1 MCDPEVGVIIIQYL
15 WFFNFSEF
23 LKQAAAESAYSR
35 LKNTPNRTKNS
46 NGSLYTRSHD
56 YSSAEETL
64 ILPTPP
70 VRRPVTAINGNSDSA
85 AAMDLKQ
92 KQLHSRETFKLRPGS
107 SQSYSNGSSGNRFVT
122 GDVMSQTCPPGE
134 TGRYLKHS
142 RGRAPRESFERQP
155 KYVNYPLV
163 QQTEQNGDLLN
174 NAPLKP
180 YTRKMAPKKPER
192 KKVKKTEEESKNID
206 NLLVEQMKLEKELKE
221 LQQIREKIVPPL
233 DLSELNANHA
243 SYSDHERYLNP
254 KSISTSGP
262 SVSSQGK
269 NPKDFK
275 VSSLSSGHLTSGPS
289 SLTAKPELTSDDSI
303 DREVEGLLSEML
315 FLRDDEDD
323 TSPLKHDSVSP
334 EVKTYPYTNGAQ
346 SSSPKVTTNGYYN
359 GVHEPQITNSFVYRS
374 PSSSG
379 YTPTPAGSKT
389 NHSRVSDISQDKI
402 EQFCALKQ
410 QEMYWMNRIRHQ
422 RQILAQ
428 PLNTVVRHEVEEQY
442 FYAQEQLSGF
452 EKAIADLFQH
462 LSAGEVKVLVK
473 NGVVKPDPEYIL
485 LPFNSQSLQ
494 TNNYANQ
501 SYNQFGQR
509 FPAQQPQQNAAYP
522 LLVPGPAA
530 NGINVPQRFGYQQ
543 TTSQTHIA
551 TNLAPFHS
559 QRIGNAFTGIQDTNI
574 SSGNVSKQIV
584 PRASDVIV
592 NKPASVNKETQTVN
606 GVHAHNGTTTSN
618 IVDRDLKKTED
629 NNDEVNQRERTRNIS
644 IPAVSQNT
652 STNLLQAEDSEQGIS
667 NLVDITGLSNEASP
681 VNQIAVG
688 KQEDQPSGEFLV
700 QGADNE
706 KEYYVAPEEE
716 GKPVA
721 IKQPSFDDHEVV
733 KLKEKLQF
741 EQKELSDSLKREE
754 MKFLEEQRRLKEEEE
769 RQNQWMAEQE
779 NRRRRIHE
787 SMAIDEREVEMV
799 EEKLSVDKVKNRR
812 CYFNNNNNN
821 NNNLLFVLVLREKMN
836 FYLPFAFA

>member
-1 MCDPEVGVIIIQYL
+1 MCDHEVGLIIIQYL

-23 LKQAAAESAYSR
+23 LKQTAAESAYSR
-35 LKNTPNRTKNS
+35 LKNTPNRTNNS
-46 NGSLYTRSHD
+46 NGSLYTGSRD

-70 VRRPVTAINGNSDSA
+70 VRRPATAINGTSDSV
-85 AAMDLKQ
+85 AMDLKQ
-92 KQLHSRETFKLRPGS
+92 KQPHSRETSKLPDS
-107 SQSYSNGSSGNRFVT
+107 SQSYFNGFVK

-142 RGRAPRESFERQP
+142 RGRDPRESFERQP

-163 QQTEQNGDLLN
+163 QQLEQNGDLLN
-174 NAPLKP
+174 NAPLKS
-180 YTRKMAPKKPER
+180 YTRKMAPKKPAR

-206 NLLVEQMKLEKELKE
+206 NLLMEQMKLEKELKE

-262 SVSSQGK
+262 SVSSQGRH
-269 NPKDFK
+269 PKDFK
-275 VSSLSSGHLTSGPS
+275 VSSLSSGHFTSGPS
-289 SLTAKPELTSDDSI
+289 SLTVKPELTSDDSI

-323 TSPLKHDSVSP
+323 TSPLKHDSLSP

-359 GVHEPQITNSFVYRS
+359 GVHEPKITNSVVDSS
-374 PSSSG
+374 PSFSG
-379 YTPTPAGSKT
+379 YTPPPAGSRKY
-389 NHSRVSDISQDKI
+389 HSRVSDVSQDKI

-428 PLNTVVRHEVEEQY
+428 PLNIVVRHEVEEQY
-442 FYAQEQLSGF
+442 FYAQEQLSGI

-462 LSAGEVKVLVK
+462 LSPGEVEVLVK

-485 LPFNSQSLQ
+485 SPFNSHSLQ
-494 TNNYANQ
+494 TNYYTNP

-509 FPAQQPQQNAAYP
+509 SLAQQLQQNAAYP
-522 LLVPGPAA
+522 LVPGPAT

-543 TTSQTHIA
+543 TTSQTQFA

-559 QRIGNAFTGIQDTNI
+559 QRIGNAFTGFQETSIG
-574 SSGNVSKQIV
+574 SGNVSNQTGT
-584 PRASDVIV
+584 RASDVIV

-618 IVDRDLKKTED
+618 ILDRDLKKTED
-629 NNDEVNQRERTRNIS
+629 NSAEVNQRERTRNIS
-644 IPAVSQNT
+644 ILPVSQNT
-652 STNLLQAEDSEQGIS
+652 STKLPQAEDSEQRIS
-667 NLVDITGLSNEASP
+667 NPVDITGLSNEASP
-681 VNQIAVG
+681 DNQIAVG
-688 KQEDQPSGEFLV
+688 KQEDQPSGEFVV
-700 QGADNE
+700 QGAGNE
-706 KEYYVAPEEE
+706 KEYYVAPEEN
-716 GKPVA
+716 GKLVA
-721 IKQPSFDDHEVV
+721 VKRPSFDDHEVV
-733 KLKEKLQF
+733 KLKEKLEF

-754 MKFLEEQRRLKEEEE
+754 MRFLEEQRRLKEEEE

-779 NRRRRIHE
+779 NRRRRIQE
-787 SMAIDEREVEMV
+787 SMIIDEREVEMV
-799 EEKLSVDKVKNRR
+799 EQQLSVDEVKNRR
-812 CYFNNNNNN
+812 CFI
-821 NNNLLFVLVLREKMN
+821 F
-836 FYLPFAFA
+836 

>member
-1 MCDPEVGVIIIQYL
+1 MRDHEVGLIIIQYL

-23 LKQAAAESAYSR
+23 LKQTAAESAYSR
-35 LKNTPNRTKNS
+35 LKNTPNRTNNS
-46 NGSLYTRSHD
+46 NGSLYTRSRD
-56 YSSAEETL
+56 YFSAEETL

-70 VRRPVTAINGNSDSA
+70 VRRPATAINGTSDS

-92 KQLHSRETFKLRPGS
+92 KQPHSRETSKLPDS
-107 SQSYSNGSSGNRFVT
+107 SQSYFNGFVK

-142 RGRAPRESFERQP
+142 RGRDPRESFERQP

-163 QQTEQNGDLLN
+163 QQLEQNGDLLN
-174 NAPLKP
+174 NAPLKS
-180 YTRKMAPKKPER
+180 YTRKMAPKKPAR

-206 NLLVEQMKLEKELKE
+206 NLLMEQMKLEKELKE

-243 SYSDHERYLNP
+243 SYSDRERYLNP

-262 SVSSQGK
+262 SVSSQGRH
-269 NPKDFK
+269 PKDFK
-275 VSSLSSGHLTSGPS
+275 VSSLSSGHFTSGPS
-289 SLTAKPELTSDDSI
+289 SLTVKPELTSDDSI

-323 TSPLKHDSVSP
+323 TSPLKHDSLSP
-334 EVKTYPYTNGAQ
+334 EVKTYPYSNGAQ

-359 GVHEPQITNSFVYRS
+359 GVHEPKITNSVVDSS

-379 YTPTPAGSKT
+379 YTPPPAGSKKY
-389 NHSRVSDISQDKI
+389 HSRVSDVSQDKI

-442 FYAQEQLSGF
+442 FYAQEQLSGI

-462 LSAGEVKVLVK
+462 LSPGEVQVLVK

-485 LPFNSQSLQ
+485 SPFNSHSLQ
-494 TNNYANQ
+494 TNYYTNP

-509 FPAQQPQQNAAYP
+509 SLAQQPQQNAAYP
-522 LLVPGPAA
+522 LVPGPAT

-543 TTSQTHIA
+543 TTSQTQFA
-551 TNLAPFHS
+551 TNFASFHS
-559 QRIGNAFTGIQDTNI
+559 QRIGNAFTGFQETSIG
-574 SSGNVSKQIV
+574 SGNVSNQTGT
-584 PRASDVIV
+584 RASDVIV

-606 GVHAHNGTTTSN
+606 GVHAHNGTTTSD
-618 IVDRDLKKTED
+618 ILDRDLKKTED
-629 NNDEVNQRERTRNIS
+629 NSDEVNQRERTRNIS
-644 IPAVSQNT
+644 ILPVSQNT
-652 STNLLQAEDSEQGIS
+652 STKLPQAEDSEQEQRIS
-667 NLVDITGLSNEASP
+667 NPVDITGLSNEASP

-688 KQEDQPSGEFLV
+688 KQEDQPSGEFVV
-700 QGADNE
+700 QGAGNE
-706 KEYYVAPEEE
+706 KEYYVAPEEN
-716 GKPVA
+716 GKLVA
-721 IKQPSFDDHEVV
+721 VKRPSFDDHEVV
-733 KLKEKLQF
+733 KLKEKLEF

-754 MKFLEEQRRLKEEEE
+754 MRFLEEQRRLKEEEE

-779 NRRRRIHE
+779 NRRRRIQE
-787 SMAIDEREVEMV
+787 SMIIDEREVEMV
-799 EEKLSVDKVKNRR
+799 EQQLSVDEVKNRR
-812 CYFNNNNNN
+812 CFI
-821 NNNLLFVLVLREKMN
+821 F
-836 FYLPFAFA
+836 

>member
-1 MCDPEVGVIIIQYL
+1 MRDHEVGLIIIQYL

-23 LKQAAAESAYSR
+23 LKQTAAESAYSR
-35 LKNTPNRTKNS
+35 LKNTPNRTNNS
-46 NGSLYTRSHD
+46 NGSLYTRSRD

-64 ILPTPP
+64 ILPSPP
-70 VRRPVTAINGNSDSA
+70 VRRPATAINGTSDS

-92 KQLHSRETFKLRPGS
+92 KQPHSRETSKLPDS
-107 SQSYSNGSSGNRFVT
+107 SQSYFNGFVK

-142 RGRAPRESFERQP
+142 RGRDPRESFERQP

-163 QQTEQNGDLLN
+163 QQLEQNGDLLN
-174 NAPLKP
+174 NAPLKS
-180 YTRKMAPKKPER
+180 YTRKMAPKKPAR

-206 NLLVEQMKLEKELKE
+206 NLLMEQMKLEKELKE

-254 KSISTSGP
+254 KSISTSGL
-262 SVSSQGK
+262 SVSSQGRH
-269 NPKDFK
+269 PKDFK
-275 VSSLSSGHLTSGPS
+275 VSSLSSGHFTSGPS
-289 SLTAKPELTSDDSI
+289 SLTVKPELTSDDSI

-323 TSPLKHDSVSP
+323 TSPLKHDSLSP

-359 GVHEPQITNSFVYRS
+359 GVHEPKITNSVVDSS

-379 YTPTPAGSKT
+379 YTPPPAGSKKY
-389 NHSRVSDISQDKI
+389 HSRVSDVSQDKI

-442 FYAQEQLSGF
+442 FYAQEQLSGI

-462 LSAGEVKVLVK
+462 LSPGEVEVLVK

-485 LPFNSQSLQ
+485 SPFNSHSLQ
-494 TNNYANQ
+494 TNYYTNP

-509 FPAQQPQQNAAYP
+509 SLAQQPQQNAAYP
-522 LLVPGPAA
+522 LVPGPAT

-543 TTSQTHIA
+543 TTSQTQFA

-559 QRIGNAFTGIQDTNI
+559 QRIGNASTGFQETSIG
-574 SSGNVSKQIV
+574 SGNVSNQTGT
-584 PRASDVIV
+584 RASDVIV

-606 GVHAHNGTTTSN
+606 GVHAHNGTTTSD
-618 IVDRDLKKTED
+618 ILDRDLKKTED
-629 NNDEVNQRERTRNIS
+629 NSDEVNQRERTRNIS
-644 IPAVSQNT
+644 ILPVSQNT
-652 STNLLQAEDSEQGIS
+652 STKLPQAEDSEQEQRIS
-667 NLVDITGLSNEASP
+667 NPVDITGLSNEASP
-681 VNQIAVG
+681 VNQISVG
-688 KQEDQPSGEFLV
+688 KQEDQPSGEFVV
-700 QGADNE
+700 QGAGNE
-706 KEYYVAPEEE
+706 KEYYVAPEES
-716 GKPVA
+716 GKLVA
-721 IKQPSFDDHEVV
+721 VKRPSFDDHEVV
-733 KLKEKLQF
+733 KLKEKLEF

-754 MKFLEEQRRLKEEEE
+754 MRFLEEQRRLKEEEE

-779 NRRRRIHE
+779 NRRRRIQE
-787 SMAIDEREVEMV
+787 SMIIDEREVEMV
-799 EEKLSVDKVKNRR
+799 EQQLSVDEVKNRR
-812 CYFNNNNNN
+812 CFI
-821 NNNLLFVLVLREKMN
+821 F
-836 FYLPFAFA
+836 

>member
-1 MCDPEVGVIIIQYL
+1 MRDHEVGLIIIQYL

-23 LKQAAAESAYSR
+23 LKQIAAESASSR
-35 LKNTPNRTKNS
+35 LKNIPNRTKNS
-46 NGSLYTRSHD
+46 NGSLYTRSRD

-70 VRRPVTAINGNSDSA
+70 VRRPATAINGTSDSA
-85 AAMDLKQ
+85 AMNLKQ
-92 KQLHSRETFKLRPGS
+92 EQPHSRGTSKLPDS
-107 SQSYSNGSSGNRFVT
+107 SQSYSNGFVK

-142 RGRAPRESFERQP
+142 RGRDPRESFERQP

-163 QQTEQNGDLLN
+163 RQTEQNGNLLN
-174 NAPLKP
+174 NAPFKS

-206 NLLVEQMKLEKELKE
+206 NLLMEQMKLEKELKK

-262 SVSSQGK
+262 SVSGQGK
-269 NPKDFK
+269 HPKDFK
-275 VSSLSSGHLTSGPS
+275 VSSLSSGHFTTGPS
-289 SLTAKPELTSDDSI
+289 SLTVKPELTSDDSI

-323 TSPLKHDSVSP
+323 TSPLKHDSLSP
-334 EVKTYPYTNGAQ
+334 EVKTYPHTNEAQ
-346 SSSPKVTTNGYYN
+346 SSSPKITTTGYYN
-359 GVHEPQITNSFVYRS
+359 GVHESKITNSFVDSS

-379 YTPTPAGSKT
+379 YTPSPAGSKK
-389 NHSRVSDISQDKI
+389 NHSRVSDVSQDKI

-442 FYAQEQLSGF
+442 FYAQEQLSGI

-462 LSAGEVKVLVK
+462 LSPGEVEVLLK
-473 NGVVKPDPEYIL
+473 NGVVKSDPEYIL
-485 LPFNSQSLQ
+485 SPFNSQSLQ
-494 TNNYANQ
+494 TNNYTNQ
-501 SYNQFGQR
+501 SYNHFGQR
-509 FPAQQPQQNAAYP
+509 FLAQQPQQNAAYP
-522 LLVPGPAA
+522 LVPGPAA
-530 NGINVPQRFGYQQ
+530 NGINVPQRFGYQP
-543 TTSQTHIA
+543 TTSQTQFA
-551 TNLAPFHS
+551 TNLSPFHS
-559 QRIGNAFTGIQDTNI
+559 QRIGNAFTGFQDTSI
-574 SSGNVSKQIV
+574 SSGNVSNQTV
-584 PRASDVIV
+584 TRASDVIV

-618 IVDRDLKKTED
+618 ILDRDLKETED
-629 NNDEVNQRERTRNIS
+629 NSDEVNQRDRTRNIS
-644 IPAVSQNT
+644 ILPVSQNT
-652 STNLLQAEDSEQGIS
+652 STKLPQAEDSEQGIS
-667 NLVDITGLSNEASP
+667 NPVDGLSNAASP

-700 QGADNE
+700 QGAGNE
-706 KEYYVAPEEE
+706 KEYYVAPEEK
-716 GKPVA
+716 GKVVA
-721 IKQPSFDDHEVV
+721 VKQPSFDDHEVV
-733 KLKEKLQF
+733 KLKEKLEF

-754 MKFLEEQRRLKEEEE
+754 MRFFEEQRRLKEEEE

-779 NRRRRIHE
+779 NRRRRVHE

-799 EEKLSVDKVKNRR
+799 EEELSVDEVKNRR
-812 CYFNNNNNN
+812 CYIF
-821 NNNLLFVLVLREKMN
+821 
-836 FYLPFAFA
+836 

>member
-1 MCDPEVGVIIIQYL
+1 MRDHEVGLIIIQYL

-23 LKQAAAESAYSR
+23 LKQTAAESAYSR
-35 LKNTPNRTKNS
+35 LKNTPNRTNNS
-46 NGSLYTRSHD
+46 NGSLYTRSRD

-70 VRRPVTAINGNSDSA
+70 VRRPATAINGTSDS

-92 KQLHSRETFKLRPGS
+92 KQPHSRETSKLPDS
-107 SQSYSNGSSGNRFVT
+107 SQSYFNGFVK

-142 RGRAPRESFERQP
+142 RGRDPRESFERQP

-163 QQTEQNGDLLN
+163 QQLEQNGDLLN
-174 NAPLKP
+174 NAPLKS
-180 YTRKMAPKKPER
+180 YTRKMAPKKPAR

-206 NLLVEQMKLEKELKE
+206 NLLMEQMKLEKELKE

-254 KSISTSGP
+254 KSISTSGL
-262 SVSSQGK
+262 SVSSQGRH
-269 NPKDFK
+269 PKDFK
-275 VSSLSSGHLTSGPS
+275 VSSLSSGHFTSGPS
-289 SLTAKPELTSDDSI
+289 SLTVKPELTSDDSI

-323 TSPLKHDSVSP
+323 TSPLKQGSLSP

-359 GVHEPQITNSFVYRS
+359 GVHEPKITNSVVDSS

-379 YTPTPAGSKT
+379 YTPPPAGSKKY
-389 NHSRVSDISQDKI
+389 HSRVSDVSQDKI

-442 FYAQEQLSGF
+442 FYAQEQLSGI

-462 LSAGEVKVLVK
+462 LSPGEVEVLVK

-485 LPFNSQSLQ
+485 SPFNSHSLQ
-494 TNNYANQ
+494 TNYYTNP

-509 FPAQQPQQNAAYP
+509 SLAQQPQQNAAYP
-522 LLVPGPAA
+522 LVPGPAT

-543 TTSQTHIA
+543 TTSQTQFA

-559 QRIGNAFTGIQDTNI
+559 QRIGNAFTGFQETSIG
-574 SSGNVSKQIV
+574 SGNVSNQTGT
-584 PRASDVIV
+584 RASDVIV

-618 IVDRDLKKTED
+618 ILDRDLKKTED
-629 NNDEVNQRERTRNIS
+629 NSDEVNQRERTRNIS
-644 IPAVSQNT
+644 ILPVSQNT
-652 STNLLQAEDSEQGIS
+652 STKLPQAEDSEQEQRIS
-667 NLVDITGLSNEASP
+667 NPVDITGLSNEASP
-681 VNQIAVG
+681 VNKIAVG
-688 KQEDQPSGEFLV
+688 KQEDQPSGEFVV
-700 QGADNE
+700 QGAGNE
-706 KEYYVAPEEE
+706 KEYYVAPEES
-716 GKPVA
+716 GKLVA
-721 IKQPSFDDHEVV
+721 VKRPSFDDHEVV
-733 KLKEKLQF
+733 KLKEKLEF

-754 MKFLEEQRRLKEEEE
+754 MRFLEEQRRLKEEEE

-779 NRRRRIHE
+779 NRRRRIQE
-787 SMAIDEREVEMV
+787 SMIIDEREVEMV
-799 EEKLSVDKVKNRR
+799 EQQLSVDEVKNRR
-812 CYFNNNNNN
+812 CFI
-821 NNNLLFVLVLREKMN
+821 F
-836 FYLPFAFA
+836 

>member
-1 MCDPEVGVIIIQYL
+1 MFVIVCTSAVHCRLTYSVKSCDMRDHEVGLIIIQYL

-23 LKQAAAESAYSR
+23 LKQTAAESAYSR
-35 LKNTPNRTKNS
+35 LKNTPNRTNNS
-46 NGSLYTRSHD
+46 NGSLYTRSRD

-70 VRRPVTAINGNSDSA
+70 VRRPTTAINGTGDS

-92 KQLHSRETFKLRPGS
+92 KQPHSRETSKLPDS
-107 SQSYSNGSSGNRFVT
+107 SQSYFNGFVK

-142 RGRAPRESFERQP
+142 RGRDPRESFERQP

-163 QQTEQNGDLLN
+163 QQLEQNGDLLN
-174 NAPLKP
+174 NAPLKS
-180 YTRKMAPKKPER
+180 YTRKMAPKKPAR

-206 NLLVEQMKLEKELKE
+206 NLLMEQMKLEKELKE

-254 KSISTSGP
+254 KSISTSSP
-262 SVSSQGK
+262 SVSSQGRH
-269 NPKDFK
+269 PKDFK
-275 VSSLSSGHLTSGPS
+275 VSSLSSGHFTSGPS
-289 SLTAKPELTSDDSI
+289 SLTVKPELTSDDSI

-323 TSPLKHDSVSP
+323 TSPLKHDSLSP

-359 GVHEPQITNSFVYRS
+359 GVHEPKITNNVVDSS

-379 YTPTPAGSKT
+379 YTPPPAGSKKY
-389 NHSRVSDISQDKI
+389 HSRVSDVSQDKI

-442 FYAQEQLSGF
+442 FYAQEQLSGI

-462 LSAGEVKVLVK
+462 LSPGEVEVLVK

-485 LPFNSQSLQ
+485 STFNSHSLQ
-494 TNNYANQ
+494 TNYYTNP

-509 FPAQQPQQNAAYP
+509 SLAQQPQQNAAYP
-522 LLVPGPAA
+522 LVPGPATK
-530 NGINVPQRFGYQQ
+530 GINVPQRFGYQQ
-543 TTSQTHIA
+543 TTSQTRFA

-559 QRIGNAFTGIQDTNI
+559 QRIGNAFTGFQETSIG
-574 SSGNVSKQIV
+574 SGNVSNQTGT
-584 PRASDVIV
+584 RASDVIV
-592 NKPASVNKETQTVN
+592 NKPASVNKETQTAN

-618 IVDRDLKKTED
+618 ILDRDLKKTED
-629 NNDEVNQRERTRNIS
+629 NSDEVNQRERTRNIS
-644 IPAVSQNT
+644 ILPVSQNT
-652 STNLLQAEDSEQGIS
+652 STKLPQAEDSEQRIS
-667 NLVDITGLSNEASP
+667 NPVDITGLSNEASP

-688 KQEDQPSGEFLV
+688 KQEDQPSGEFVV

-706 KEYYVAPEEE
+706 KEYYVAPEEN
-716 GKPVA
+716 GKLVA
-721 IKQPSFDDHEVV
+721 VKRPSFDDHEVV
-733 KLKEKLQF
+733 KLKEKLEF

-754 MKFLEEQRRLKEEEE
+754 MRFLEEQRRLKEEEE

-779 NRRRRIHE
+779 NRRRRIQE
-787 SMAIDEREVEMV
+787 SLTIDEREVEMV
-799 EEKLSVDKVKNRR
+799 EQQLSVDEVKNRR
-812 CYFNNNNNN
+812 CFI
-821 NNNLLFVLVLREKMN
+821 F
-836 FYLPFAFA
+836 

>member
-1 MCDPEVGVIIIQYL
+1 MRDHEVGLIIIQYL

-23 LKQAAAESAYSR
+23 LKQTAAESAYSR
-35 LKNTPNRTKNS
+35 LKNTPNRTNNS
-46 NGSLYTRSHD
+46 NGSLYTRSRD

-70 VRRPVTAINGNSDSA
+70 VRRPATAINGTSDS

-92 KQLHSRETFKLRPGS
+92 KQPHSRETSKLPDS
-107 SQSYSNGSSGNRFVT
+107 SQSYFNGFVK

-142 RGRAPRESFERQP
+142 RGRDPRESFERQP

-163 QQTEQNGDLLN
+163 QQLEQNGDLLN
-174 NAPLKP
+174 NAPLKS
-180 YTRKMAPKKPER
+180 YTRKMAPKKPAR

-206 NLLVEQMKLEKELKE
+206 NLLMEQMKLEKELKE

-254 KSISTSGP
+254 KSISTSGL
-262 SVSSQGK
+262 SVSSQGRH
-269 NPKDFK
+269 PKDFK
-275 VSSLSSGHLTSGPS
+275 VSSLSSGHFTSGPS
-289 SLTAKPELTSDDSI
+289 SLTVKPELTSDDSI

-323 TSPLKHDSVSP
+323 TSPLKQGSLSP

-359 GVHEPQITNSFVYRS
+359 GVHEPKITNSVVDSS

-379 YTPTPAGSKT
+379 YTPPPAGSKKY
-389 NHSRVSDISQDKI
+389 HSRVSDVSQDKI

-442 FYAQEQLSGF
+442 FYAQEQLSGI

-462 LSAGEVKVLVK
+462 LSPGEVEVLVK

-485 LPFNSQSLQ
+485 SPFNSRSLQ
-494 TNNYANQ
+494 TNYYTNP

-509 FPAQQPQQNAAYP
+509 SLAQQPQQNAAYP
-522 LLVPGPAA
+522 LVPGPAT

-543 TTSQTHIA
+543 TTSQTQFA

-559 QRIGNAFTGIQDTNI
+559 QRIGNASTGFQETSIG
-574 SSGNVSKQIV
+574 SGNVSNQTGT
-584 PRASDVIV
+584 RASDVIV

-618 IVDRDLKKTED
+618 ILDRDLKKTED
-629 NNDEVNQRERTRNIS
+629 NSDEVNQRERTRNIS
-644 IPAVSQNT
+644 ILPVSQNT
-652 STNLLQAEDSEQGIS
+652 STKLPQAEDSEQEQRIS
-667 NLVDITGLSNEASP
+667 NPVDITGLSNEASP
-681 VNQIAVG
+681 VNKIAVG
-688 KQEDQPSGEFLV
+688 KQEDQPSGEFVV
-700 QGADNE
+700 QGAGNE
-706 KEYYVAPEEE
+706 KEYYVAPEES
-716 GKPVA
+716 GKLVA
-721 IKQPSFDDHEVV
+721 VKRPSFDDHEVV
-733 KLKEKLQF
+733 KLKEKLEF

-754 MKFLEEQRRLKEEEE
+754 MRFLEEQRRLKEEEE

-779 NRRRRIHE
+779 NRRRRIQE
-787 SMAIDEREVEMV
+787 SMIIDEREVEMV
-799 EEKLSVDKVKNRR
+799 EQQLSVDEVKNRR
-812 CYFNNNNNN
+812 CFI
-821 NNNLLFVLVLREKMN
+821 F
-836 FYLPFAFA
+836 

>member
-1 MCDPEVGVIIIQYL
+1 MRDHEVGLIIIQYL

-23 LKQAAAESAYSR
+23 LKQTAAESAYSR
-35 LKNTPNRTKNS
+35 LKNTPNRTNNS
-46 NGSLYTRSHD
+46 NGSLYTRSRD

-70 VRRPVTAINGNSDSA
+70 VRRPATAINGTSDS

-92 KQLHSRETFKLRPGS
+92 KQPYSRETSKLPDS
-107 SQSYSNGSSGNRFVT
+107 SQSYFNGFVK

-142 RGRAPRESFERQP
+142 RGRDPRESFERQP

-163 QQTEQNGDLLN
+163 QQLEQNGDLLN
-174 NAPLKP
+174 NAPLKS
-180 YTRKMAPKKPER
+180 YTRKMAPKKPAR

-206 NLLVEQMKLEKELKE
+206 NLLMEQMKLEKELKE

-262 SVSSQGK
+262 SVSSQGRHR
-269 NPKDFK
+269 KDFK
-275 VSSLSSGHLTSGPS
+275 VSSLSSGHFTSGPS
-289 SLTAKPELTSDDSI
+289 SLTVKPELTSDDSI

-323 TSPLKHDSVSP
+323 TSPLKHDSLSP

-359 GVHEPQITNSFVYRS
+359 GVHEPKITNSVVDSS

-379 YTPTPAGSKT
+379 YTPPPAGSKKY
-389 NHSRVSDISQDKI
+389 HSRVSDVSQDKI

-442 FYAQEQLSGF
+442 FYAQEQLSGI

-462 LSAGEVKVLVK
+462 LSPGEVEVLVK

-485 LPFNSQSLQ
+485 SPFNSHSLQ
-494 TNNYANQ
+494 TNYYTNP

-509 FPAQQPQQNAAYP
+509 SLAQQPQQNAAYP
-522 LLVPGPAA
+522 LVPGPAT

-543 TTSQTHIA
+543 TTSQTQFA

-559 QRIGNAFTGIQDTNI
+559 QRIGNAFTGFQETSIG
-574 SSGNVSKQIV
+574 SGNVSNQTGT
-584 PRASDVIV
+584 RASDVIV

-618 IVDRDLKKTED
+618 ILDRDLKKTED
-629 NNDEVNQRERTRNIS
+629 NSDEVNQRERTRNIS
-644 IPAVSQNT
+644 ILPVSQNT
-652 STNLLQAEDSEQGIS
+652 STKLPQAEDSEQRIS
-667 NLVDITGLSNEASP
+667 NPVDITGLSNEASP

-688 KQEDQPSGEFLV
+688 KQEDQPSGEFVV
-700 QGADNE
+700 QGAGNE
-706 KEYYVAPEEE
+706 KEYYVAPEEN
-716 GKPVA
+716 GKLMAV
-721 IKQPSFDDHEVV
+721 KRPSFDDHEVV
-733 KLKEKLQF
+733 KLKEKLEF

-754 MKFLEEQRRLKEEEE
+754 MRFLEEQRRLKEEEE

-779 NRRRRIHE
+779 NRRRRIQE
-787 SMAIDEREVEMV
+787 SMTIDEREVEMV
-799 EEKLSVDKVKNRR
+799 EQQLSVDEVKNRR
-812 CYFNNNNNN
+812 CFI
-821 NNNLLFVLVLREKMN
+821 F
-836 FYLPFAFA
+836 

>member
-1 MCDPEVGVIIIQYL
+1 MRDHEVGLIIIQYL

-23 LKQAAAESAYSR
+23 LKQTAAESAYSR
-35 LKNTPNRTKNS
+35 LKNTPNRTNNS
-46 NGSLYTRSHD
+46 NGSLYTRSRD
-56 YSSAEETL
+56 YFSAEETL

-70 VRRPVTAINGNSDSA
+70 VRRPATAINGTSDSA
-85 AAMDLKQ
+85 AMDLRQ
-92 KQLHSRETFKLRPGS
+92 KQPHSRETSKLPDS
-107 SQSYSNGSSGNRFVT
+107 SQSYFNGFVK

-142 RGRAPRESFERQP
+142 RGRDPRESFERQP

-163 QQTEQNGDLLN
+163 QQLEQNGDLLN
-174 NAPLKP
+174 NAPLKS
-180 YTRKMAPKKPER
+180 YTRKMAPKKPAR
-192 KKVKKTEEESKNID
+192 KKVKKTGEESKNID
-206 NLLVEQMKLEKELKE
+206 NLLMEQMKLEKELKE

-262 SVSSQGK
+262 SVSSQGRH
-269 NPKDFK
+269 PKDFK
-275 VSSLSSGHLTSGPS
+275 VSSLSSGHFTSGPS
-289 SLTAKPELTSDDSI
+289 SLTVKPELTSDDSI

-323 TSPLKHDSVSP
+323 TSPLKHDSLSP

-359 GVHEPQITNSFVYRS
+359 GVHEPKITNSVVDSS

-379 YTPTPAGSKT
+379 YTPPPAGSKKY
-389 NHSRVSDISQDKI
+389 HSRVSDVSQDKI

-442 FYAQEQLSGF
+442 FYAQEQLSGI

-462 LSAGEVKVLVK
+462 LSPGEVEVLVK

-485 LPFNSQSLQ
+485 SPFNSHSLQ
-494 TNNYANQ
+494 TNYYTNP

-509 FPAQQPQQNAAYP
+509 SLAQQPQQNAAYP
-522 LLVPGPAA
+522 LVPGPAT

-543 TTSQTHIA
+543 TTSQTQFA

-559 QRIGNAFTGIQDTNI
+559 QRIGNAFTGFQETSIG
-574 SSGNVSKQIV
+574 SGNVSNQTGT
-584 PRASDVIV
+584 RASDVIV
-592 NKPASVNKETQTVN
+592 NKPASVNKERQTVN

-618 IVDRDLKKTED
+618 ILDRDLKKTED
-629 NNDEVNQRERTRNIS
+629 NSDEVNQRERTRNIS
-644 IPAVSQNT
+644 ILPVSQNT
-652 STNLLQAEDSEQGIS
+652 STKLPQAEDSEQEQRIS
-667 NLVDITGLSNEASP
+667 NPVDITGLSNEASP

-688 KQEDQPSGEFLV
+688 KQEDQPSGEFVV
-700 QGADNE
+700 QGAGNE
-706 KEYYVAPEEE
+706 KEYYVAPEEN
-716 GKPVA
+716 GKLVA
-721 IKQPSFDDHEVV
+721 VKRPSFDDHEVV
-733 KLKEKLQF
+733 KLKEKLEF

-754 MKFLEEQRRLKEEEE
+754 MRFLEEQRRLKEEEE

-779 NRRRRIHE
+779 NRRRRIQE
-787 SMAIDEREVEMV
+787 SMIIDEREVEMV
-799 EEKLSVDKVKNRR
+799 EQQLSVDEVKNRR
-812 CYFNNNNNN
+812 CFI
-821 NNNLLFVLVLREKMN
+821 F
-836 FYLPFAFA
+836 

>member
-1 MCDPEVGVIIIQYL
+1 MRDHEVGLIIIQYL

-23 LKQAAAESAYSR
+23 LKQTAAESAYSR
-35 LKNTPNRTKNS
+35 LKNTPNRTNNS
-46 NGSLYTRSHD
+46 NGSLYTRSRD

-70 VRRPVTAINGNSDSA
+70 VRRPATAINGTSDS

-92 KQLHSRETFKLRPGS
+92 KQPHSRETSKLPDS
-107 SQSYSNGSSGNRFVT
+107 SQSYFNGFVK

-142 RGRAPRESFERQP
+142 RGRDPRESFERQP

-163 QQTEQNGDLLN
+163 QQLEQNGDLLN
-174 NAPLKP
+174 NAPLKS
-180 YTRKMAPKKPER
+180 YTRKMAPKKPAR

-206 NLLVEQMKLEKELKE
+206 NLLMEQMKLEKELKE

-254 KSISTSGP
+254 KSISTSGL
-262 SVSSQGK
+262 SVSSQGRH
-269 NPKDFK
+269 PKDFK
-275 VSSLSSGHLTSGPS
+275 VSSLSSGHFTSGPS
-289 SLTAKPELTSDDSI
+289 SLTVKPELTSDDSI

-323 TSPLKHDSVSP
+323 TSPLKQGSLSP

-359 GVHEPQITNSFVYRS
+359 GVHEPKITNSVVDSS

-379 YTPTPAGSKT
+379 YTPPPAGSKKY
-389 NHSRVSDISQDKI
+389 HSRVSDVSQDKI

-442 FYAQEQLSGF
+442 FYAQEQLSGI

-462 LSAGEVKVLVK
+462 LSPGEVEVLVK

-485 LPFNSQSLQ
+485 SPFNSHSLQ
-494 TNNYANQ
+494 TNYYTNP
-501 SYNQFGQR
+501 SYDQFGQR
-509 FPAQQPQQNAAYP
+509 SLAQQPQQNAAYP
-522 LLVPGPAA
+522 LVPGPAT

-543 TTSQTHIA
+543 TTSQTQFA

-559 QRIGNAFTGIQDTNI
+559 QRIGNASTGFQETSIG
-574 SSGNVSKQIV
+574 SGNVSNQTGT
-584 PRASDVIV
+584 RASDVIV

-618 IVDRDLKKTED
+618 ILDRDLKKTED
-629 NNDEVNQRERTRNIS
+629 NSDEVNQRERTRNIS
-644 IPAVSQNT
+644 ILPVSQNT
-652 STNLLQAEDSEQGIS
+652 STKLPQAEDSEQEQRIS
-667 NLVDITGLSNEASP
+667 NPVDITGLSNEASP

-688 KQEDQPSGEFLV
+688 KQEDQPSGEFVV
-700 QGADNE
+700 QGAGNE
-706 KEYYVAPEEE
+706 KEYYVAPEEN
-716 GKPVA
+716 GKLVA
-721 IKQPSFDDHEVV
+721 VKRPSFDDHEVV
-733 KLKEKLQF
+733 KLKEKLEF

-754 MKFLEEQRRLKEEEE
+754 MRFLEEQRRLKEEEE

-779 NRRRRIHE
+779 NRRRRIQE
-787 SMAIDEREVEMV
+787 SMTIDEREVEMV
-799 EEKLSVDKVKNRR
+799 EQQLSVDEVKNRR
-812 CYFNNNNNN
+812 CFI
-821 NNNLLFVLVLREKMN
+821 F
-836 FYLPFAFA
+836 

>member
-1 MCDPEVGVIIIQYL
+1 MFVIVCTSAVHCRLTYSVKSCDVRDHEVGLIIIQYL

-23 LKQAAAESAYSR
+23 LKQTADESAYSR
-35 LKNTPNRTKNS
+35 LKNTPNRTNSS
-46 NGSLYTRSHD
+46 NGSLYTGSRD

-70 VRRPVTAINGNSDSA
+70 VRRPTTAVNGTSDS

-92 KQLHSRETFKLRPGS
+92 KQPHSRETSKLPDS
-107 SQSYSNGSSGNRFVT
+107 SQSYFNGFVK

-142 RGRAPRESFERQP
+142 RGRDPRESFERQP

-163 QQTEQNGDLLN
+163 QQLEQNGDLLN
-174 NAPLKP
+174 NAPLKS
-180 YTRKMAPKKPER
+180 YTRKMAPKKPAR

-206 NLLVEQMKLEKELKE
+206 NLLMEQMKLEKELKE

-254 KSISTSGP
+254 KSISTSSP
-262 SVSSQGK
+262 SVSSQGRH
-269 NPKDFK
+269 PKDFK
-275 VSSLSSGHLTSGPS
+275 VSSLSSDHFTSGPS
-289 SLTAKPELTSDDSI
+289 SLTVKPELTSDDSI

-323 TSPLKHDSVSP
+323 TSPLKHDSLSP

-359 GVHEPQITNSFVYRS
+359 GVHEPKIINSVVDSS

-379 YTPTPAGSKT
+379 YTPPPAGSKIY
-389 NHSRVSDISQDKI
+389 HSRVSDVSQDKI

-442 FYAQEQLSGF
+442 FYAQEQLSGI

-462 LSAGEVKVLVK
+462 LSPGEVEVLVK

-485 LPFNSQSLQ
+485 SPFNSHSLQ
-494 TNNYANQ
+494 TNYYTNP

-509 FPAQQPQQNAAYP
+509 SLAQQPQQNAAYP
-522 LLVPGPAA
+522 LVPGPAT

-543 TTSQTHIA
+543 TSQTQFA

-559 QRIGNAFTGIQDTNI
+559 QRVGNAFTGFQETSIG
-574 SSGNVSKQIV
+574 SGNVSNQTGT
-584 PRASDVIV
+584 RASDVIV

-618 IVDRDLKKTED
+618 ILDRDLKKTED
-629 NNDEVNQRERTRNIS
+629 NSDEVNQRERTRNIS
-644 IPAVSQNT
+644 ILPVSQNT
-652 STNLLQAEDSEQGIS
+652 LTKLPQAEDSEQRIS
-667 NLVDITGLSNEASP
+667 NPVDITGLSNEASP

-688 KQEDQPSGEFLV
+688 KQEDQPSGEFVV
-700 QGADNE
+700 QGAGNE
-706 KEYYVAPEEE
+706 KEYYVAPEEN
-716 GKPVA
+716 GKLVA
-721 IKQPSFDDHEVV
+721 VKRPSFDDHEVV
-733 KLKEKLQF
+733 KLKEKLEF

-754 MKFLEEQRRLKEEEE
+754 MRFLEEQRRLKEEEE

-779 NRRRRIHE
+779 NRRRRRIQE
-787 SMAIDEREVEMV
+787 SLIIDEREVEMV
-799 EEKLSVDKVKNRR
+799 EQQLSVDEVKNRR
-812 CYFNNNNNN
+812 CFI
-821 NNNLLFVLVLREKMN
+821 F
-836 FYLPFAFA
+836 

>member
-1 MCDPEVGVIIIQYL
+1 MRDHEVGLIIIQYL

-23 LKQAAAESAYSR
+23 LKQTAAESAYSR
-35 LKNTPNRTKNS
+35 LKNTPNRTNNS
-46 NGSLYTRSHD
+46 NGSLYTRSRD
-56 YSSAEETL
+56 YFSAEETL

-70 VRRPVTAINGNSDSA
+70 VRRPATAINGTSDSA
-85 AAMDLKQ
+85 AMDLRQ
-92 KQLHSRETFKLRPGS
+92 KQPHSRETSKLPDS
-107 SQSYSNGSSGNRFVT
+107 SQSYFNGFVK

-142 RGRAPRESFERQP
+142 RGRDPRESFERQP

-163 QQTEQNGDLLN
+163 QQLEQNGDLLN
-174 NAPLKP
+174 NAPLKS
-180 YTRKMAPKKPER
+180 YTRKMAPKKPAR

-206 NLLVEQMKLEKELKE
+206 NLLMEQMKLEKELKE

-254 KSISTSGP
+254 KSISTSGL
-262 SVSSQGK
+262 SVSSQGRH
-269 NPKDFK
+269 PKDFK
-275 VSSLSSGHLTSGPS
+275 VSSLSSGHFTSGPS
-289 SLTAKPELTSDDSI
+289 SLTVKPELTSDDSI

-323 TSPLKHDSVSP
+323 TSPLKQGSLSP

-359 GVHEPQITNSFVYRS
+359 GVHEPKITNSVVDSS

-379 YTPTPAGSKT
+379 YTPPPAGSKKY
-389 NHSRVSDISQDKI
+389 HSRVSDVSQDKI

-442 FYAQEQLSGF
+442 FYAQEQLSGI

-462 LSAGEVKVLVK
+462 LSPGEVEVLVK

-485 LPFNSQSLQ
+485 SPFNSHSLQ
-494 TNNYANQ
+494 TNYYTNP

-509 FPAQQPQQNAAYP
+509 SLAQQPQQNAAYP
-522 LLVPGPAA
+522 LVPGPAT

-543 TTSQTHIA
+543 TTSQTQFA

-559 QRIGNAFTGIQDTNI
+559 QRIGNASTGFQETSIG
-574 SSGNVSKQIV
+574 SGNVSNQTGT
-584 PRASDVIV
+584 RASDVIV

-606 GVHAHNGTTTSN
+606 GVHAHNGTTTSD
-618 IVDRDLKKTED
+618 ILDRDLKKTED
-629 NNDEVNQRERTRNIS
+629 NSDEVNQRERTRNIS
-644 IPAVSQNT
+644 ILPVSQNT
-652 STNLLQAEDSEQGIS
+652 STKLPQAEDSEQEQRIS
-667 NLVDITGLSNEASP
+667 NPVDITGLSNEASP

-688 KQEDQPSGEFLV
+688 KQEDQPSGEFVV
-700 QGADNE
+700 QGAGNE
-706 KEYYVAPEEE
+706 KEYYVAPEEN
-716 GKPVA
+716 GKLVA
-721 IKQPSFDDHEVV
+721 VKRPSFDDHEVV
-733 KLKEKLQF
+733 KLKEKLEF

-754 MKFLEEQRRLKEEEE
+754 MRFLEEQRRLKEEEE

-779 NRRRRIHE
+779 NRRRRIQE
-787 SMAIDEREVEMV
+787 SMIIDEREVEMV
-799 EEKLSVDKVKNRR
+799 EQQLSVDEVKNRR
-812 CYFNNNNNN
+812 CFI
-821 NNNLLFVLVLREKMN
+821 F
-836 FYLPFAFA
+836 

>member
-1 MCDPEVGVIIIQYL
+1 MRDHEVGLIIIQYL

-23 LKQAAAESAYSR
+23 LKQTAAESAYSR
-35 LKNTPNRTKNS
+35 LKNTPNRTNNS
-46 NGSLYTRSHD
+46 NGSLYTRSRD
-56 YSSAEETL
+56 YFSAEETL

-70 VRRPVTAINGNSDSA
+70 VRRPATAINGTSDSA
-85 AAMDLKQ
+85 AMDLRQ
-92 KQLHSRETFKLRPGS
+92 KQPHSRETSKLPDS
-107 SQSYSNGSSGNRFVT
+107 SQSYFNGFVK

-142 RGRAPRESFERQP
+142 RGRDPRESFERQP

-163 QQTEQNGDLLN
+163 QQLEQNGDLLN
-174 NAPLKP
+174 NAPLKS
-180 YTRKMAPKKPER
+180 YTRKMAPKKPAR
-192 KKVKKTEEESKNID
+192 KKVKKTGEESKNID
-206 NLLVEQMKLEKELKE
+206 NLLMEQMKLEKELKE

-262 SVSSQGK
+262 SVSSQGRH
-269 NPKDFK
+269 PKDFK
-275 VSSLSSGHLTSGPS
+275 VSSLSSGHFTSGPS
-289 SLTAKPELTSDDSI
+289 SLTVKPELTSDDSI

-323 TSPLKHDSVSP
+323 TSPLKHDSLSP

-359 GVHEPQITNSFVYRS
+359 GVHEPKITNSVVDSS

-379 YTPTPAGSKT
+379 YTPPPAGSKKY
-389 NHSRVSDISQDKI
+389 HSRVSDVSQDKI

-442 FYAQEQLSGF
+442 FYAQEQLSGI

-462 LSAGEVKVLVK
+462 LSPGEVEVLVK

-485 LPFNSQSLQ
+485 SPFNSHSLQ
-494 TNNYANQ
+494 TNYYTNP

-509 FPAQQPQQNAAYP
+509 SLAQQPQQNAAYP
-522 LLVPGPAA
+522 LVPGPAT

-543 TTSQTHIA
+543 TTSQTQFA

-559 QRIGNAFTGIQDTNI
+559 QRIGNAFTGFQETSIG
-574 SSGNVSKQIV
+574 SGNVSNQTGT
-584 PRASDVIV
+584 RASDVIV
-592 NKPASVNKETQTVN
+592 NKPASVNKERQTVN
-606 GVHAHNGTTTSN
+606 GVHAHNGTTTSD
-618 IVDRDLKKTED
+618 ILDRDLKKTED
-629 NNDEVNQRERTRNIS
+629 NSDEVNQRERTRNIS
-644 IPAVSQNT
+644 ILPVSQNT
-652 STNLLQAEDSEQGIS
+652 STKLPQAEDSEQEQRIS
-667 NLVDITGLSNEASP
+667 NPVDITGLSNEASP

-688 KQEDQPSGEFLV
+688 KQEDQPSGEFVV
-700 QGADNE
+700 QGAGNE
-706 KEYYVAPEEE
+706 KEYYVAPEEN
-716 GKPVA
+716 GKLVA
-721 IKQPSFDDHEVV
+721 VKRPSFDDHEVV
-733 KLKEKLQF
+733 KLKEKLEF

-754 MKFLEEQRRLKEEEE
+754 MRFLEEQRRLKEEEE

-779 NRRRRIHE
+779 NRRRRIQE
-787 SMAIDEREVEMV
+787 SMIIDEREVEMV
-799 EEKLSVDKVKNRR
+799 EQQLSVDEVKNRR
-812 CYFNNNNNN
+812 CFI
-821 NNNLLFVLVLREKMN
+821 F
-836 FYLPFAFA
+836 

>member
-1 MCDPEVGVIIIQYL
+1 MRDHEVGWIIIQYL

-23 LKQAAAESAYSR
+23 LKQTAAESAYSR
-35 LKNTPNRTKNS
+35 LKNTPNRTNNS
-46 NGSLYTRSHD
+46 NGSLYTGSRD
-56 YSSAEETL
+56 YSSTEETL

-70 VRRPVTAINGNSDSA
+70 VRRPATAINGTSDS

-92 KQLHSRETFKLRPGS
+92 KQPHSRETSKLPDS
-107 SQSYSNGSSGNRFVT
+107 SQSYFNGFVK
-122 GDVMSQTCPPGE
+122 GDVTSQTCPPGE

-142 RGRAPRESFERQP
+142 RGRDPRESFERQP

-163 QQTEQNGDLLN
+163 QQLEQNGDLLN
-174 NAPLKP
+174 NAPLKS

-206 NLLVEQMKLEKELKE
+206 NLLMEQMKLEKELKE

-254 KSISTSGP
+254 KSISTSSP

-269 NPKDFK
+269 HPKDFK
-275 VSSLSSGHLTSGPS
+275 VSSLSSGHFTSGPS
-289 SLTAKPELTSDDSI
+289 SLTVKPELTSDDSI

-323 TSPLKHDSVSP
+323 TSPLKHDSLSP

-359 GVHEPQITNSFVYRS
+359 GVHEPKITNSVLDSS

-379 YTPTPAGSKT
+379 YTPPPAGSKKY
-389 NHSRVSDISQDKI
+389 HSSVSDVSQDKI

-442 FYAQEQLSGF
+442 FYAQEQLSGI

-462 LSAGEVKVLVK
+462 LSPGEVEVLVK

-485 LPFNSQSLQ
+485 SPFNSHSLQ
-494 TNNYANQ
+494 TNYYTNP

-509 FPAQQPQQNAAYP
+509 SLAQQPQQNAAYP
-522 LLVPGPAA
+522 LVPGPAT

-543 TTSQTHIA
+543 TTSQTQFA

-559 QRIGNAFTGIQDTNI
+559 QRIGNAFTGFQETSIG
-574 SSGNVSKQIV
+574 SGNVSNQTGT
-584 PRASDVIV
+584 RASDIVV

-618 IVDRDLKKTED
+618 ILDRDLKKTE
-629 NNDEVNQRERTRNIS
+629 NNSDEVNQRERTRNIS
-644 IPAVSQNT
+644 ILPVSQNT
-652 STNLLQAEDSEQGIS
+652 STKLPQAEDSEQRIS
-667 NLVDITGLSNEASP
+667 NPVDITGLSNEASP

-688 KQEDQPSGEFLV
+688 KQEDQPSGEFVV
-700 QGADNE
+700 QGAGNE
-706 KEYYVAPEEE
+706 KEYYVAPEEN
-716 GKPVA
+716 GKLVA
-721 IKQPSFDDHEVV
+721 VKQPSFDDHEVV
-733 KLKEKLQF
+733 KLKEKLEF

-754 MKFLEEQRRLKEEEE
+754 MRFLEEQRRLKEEEE

-799 EEKLSVDKVKNRR
+799 EQELSVDEVKNLDVLFFSFERKKK
-812 CYFNNNNNN
+812 
-821 NNNLLFVLVLREKMN
+821 LLYNVCLRVS
-836 FYLPFAFA
+836 LS

>member
-1 MCDPEVGVIIIQYL
+1 MRDHEVGLIIIQYL

-23 LKQAAAESAYSR
+23 LKQTAAESAYSR
-35 LKNTPNRTKNS
+35 LKNTPNRTNNS
-46 NGSLYTRSHD
+46 NGSLYTRSRD
-56 YSSAEETL
+56 YFSAEETL

-70 VRRPVTAINGNSDSA
+70 VRRPATAINGTSDS

-92 KQLHSRETFKLRPGS
+92 KQPHSRGTSKLPDS
-107 SQSYSNGSSGNRFVT
+107 SQSYFNGFVK

-142 RGRAPRESFERQP
+142 RGRDPRESFERQP

-163 QQTEQNGDLLN
+163 QQLEQNGDLLN
-174 NAPLKP
+174 NAPLKS
-180 YTRKMAPKKPER
+180 YTRKMAPKKPAR

-206 NLLVEQMKLEKELKE
+206 NLLMEQMKLEKELKE

-254 KSISTSGP
+254 KSISTSGL
-262 SVSSQGK
+262 SVSSQGRH
-269 NPKDFK
+269 PKDFK
-275 VSSLSSGHLTSGPS
+275 VSSLSSGHFTSGPS
-289 SLTAKPELTSDDSI
+289 SLTVKPELTSDDSI

-323 TSPLKHDSVSP
+323 TSPLKQGSLSP

-359 GVHEPQITNSFVYRS
+359 GVHEPKITNSVVDSS

-379 YTPTPAGSKT
+379 YTPPPAGSKKY
-389 NHSRVSDISQDKI
+389 HSRVSDVSQDKI

-442 FYAQEQLSGF
+442 FYAQEQLSGI

-462 LSAGEVKVLVK
+462 LSPGEVEVLVK

-485 LPFNSQSLQ
+485 SPFNSHSLQ
-494 TNNYANQ
+494 TNYYTNP

-509 FPAQQPQQNAAYP
+509 SLAQQPQQNAAYP
-522 LLVPGPAA
+522 LVPGPAT

-543 TTSQTHIA
+543 TTSQTQFA

-559 QRIGNAFTGIQDTNI
+559 QRIGNASTGFQETSIG
-574 SSGNVSKQIV
+574 SGNVSNQTGT
-584 PRASDVIV
+584 RASDVIV

-606 GVHAHNGTTTSN
+606 GVHAHNGTTTSD
-618 IVDRDLKKTED
+618 ILDRDLKKTED
-629 NNDEVNQRERTRNIS
+629 NSDEVNQRERTRNIS
-644 IPAVSQNT
+644 ILPVSQNT
-652 STNLLQAEDSEQGIS
+652 STKLPQAEDSEQEQRIS
-667 NLVDITGLSNEASP
+667 NPVDITGLSNEASP

-688 KQEDQPSGEFLV
+688 KQEDQPSGEFVV
-700 QGADNE
+700 QGAGNE
-706 KEYYVAPEEE
+706 KEYYVAPEEN
-716 GKPVA
+716 GKLVA
-721 IKQPSFDDHEVV
+721 VKRPSFDDHEVV
-733 KLKEKLQF
+733 KLKEKLEF

-754 MKFLEEQRRLKEEEE
+754 MRFLEEQRRLKEEEE

-779 NRRRRIHE
+779 NRRRRIQE
-787 SMAIDEREVEMV
+787 SMIIDEREVEMV
-799 EEKLSVDKVKNRR
+799 EQQLSVDEVKNRR
-812 CYFNNNNNN
+812 CFI
-821 NNNLLFVLVLREKMN
+821 F
-836 FYLPFAFA
+836 

>member
-1 MCDPEVGVIIIQYL
+1 MRDHEVGLIIIQYL

-23 LKQAAAESAYSR
+23 LKQTAAESAYSR
-35 LKNTPNRTKNS
+35 LKNRPNRTNNS
-46 NGSLYTRSHD
+46 NGSLYTRSRD

-64 ILPTPP
+64 ILPSPP
-70 VRRPVTAINGNSDSA
+70 VRRPATAINGTSDS

-92 KQLHSRETFKLRPGS
+92 KQPHSRETSKLPDS
-107 SQSYSNGSSGNRFVT
+107 SQSYFNGFVK

-142 RGRAPRESFERQP
+142 RGRDPRESFERQP

-163 QQTEQNGDLLN
+163 QQLEQNGDLLN
-174 NAPLKP
+174 NAPLKS
-180 YTRKMAPKKPER
+180 YTRKMAPKKPAR

-206 NLLVEQMKLEKELKE
+206 NLLMEQMKLEKELKE

-254 KSISTSGP
+254 KSISTSGL
-262 SVSSQGK
+262 SVSSQGRH
-269 NPKDFK
+269 PKDFK
-275 VSSLSSGHLTSGPS
+275 VSSLSSGHFTSGPS
-289 SLTAKPELTSDDSI
+289 SLTVKPELTSDDSI

-323 TSPLKHDSVSP
+323 TSPLKHDSLSP

-359 GVHEPQITNSFVYRS
+359 GVHEPKITNSVVDSS

-379 YTPTPAGSKT
+379 YTPPPAGSKKY
-389 NHSRVSDISQDKI
+389 HSRVSDVSQDKI

-442 FYAQEQLSGF
+442 FYAQEQLSGI

-462 LSAGEVKVLVK
+462 LSPGEVEVLVK

-485 LPFNSQSLQ
+485 SPFNSHSLQ
-494 TNNYANQ
+494 TNYYTNP

-509 FPAQQPQQNAAYP
+509 SLAQQPQQNAAYP
-522 LLVPGPAA
+522 LVPGPAT

-543 TTSQTHIA
+543 TTSQTQFA

-559 QRIGNAFTGIQDTNI
+559 QRIGNASTGFQETSIG
-574 SSGNVSKQIV
+574 SGNVSNQTGT
-584 PRASDVIV
+584 RASDVIV

-606 GVHAHNGTTTSN
+606 GVHAHNGTTTSD
-618 IVDRDLKKTED
+618 ILDRDLKKTED
-629 NNDEVNQRERTRNIS
+629 NSDEVNQRERTRNIS
-644 IPAVSQNT
+644 ILPVSQNT
-652 STNLLQAEDSEQGIS
+652 STKLPQAEDSEQEQRIS
-667 NLVDITGLSNEASP
+667 NPVDITGLSNEASP
-681 VNQIAVG
+681 VNQISVG
-688 KQEDQPSGEFLV
+688 KQEDQPSGEFVV
-700 QGADNE
+700 QGAGNE
-706 KEYYVAPEEE
+706 KEYYVAPEES
-716 GKPVA
+716 GKLVA
-721 IKQPSFDDHEVV
+721 VKRPSFDDHEVV
-733 KLKEKLQF
+733 KLKEKLEF

-754 MKFLEEQRRLKEEEE
+754 MRFLEEQRRLKEEEE

-779 NRRRRIHE
+779 NRRRRIQE
-787 SMAIDEREVEMV
+787 SMIIDEREVEMV
-799 EEKLSVDKVKNRR
+799 EQQLSVDEVKNRR
-812 CYFNNNNNN
+812 CFI
-821 NNNLLFVLVLREKMN
+821 F
-836 FYLPFAFA
+836 